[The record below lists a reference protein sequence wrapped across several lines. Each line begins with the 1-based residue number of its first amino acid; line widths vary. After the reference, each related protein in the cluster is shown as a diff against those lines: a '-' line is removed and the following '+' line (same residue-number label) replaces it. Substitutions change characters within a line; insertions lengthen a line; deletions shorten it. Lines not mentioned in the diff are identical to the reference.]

1 MAKEVSQGVV
11 SADEE
16 KKRIQNEKKQ
26 LKKQQKDQK
35 KEAKRRAKEIA
46 KQEEDLGLDEGNGL
60 VTFGATILIVAL
72 WIAVVCVIV
81 KLDIGGF
88 GSSVLAPILK
98 DVPVVNMI
106 LPDSGQTETTD
117 PGSYGGYSSLQDA
130 VAYIRQLELELEQ
143 VRTASNN
150 KDAELEK
157 LLAENQRLSEFEQRT
172 VEFQRIRQEFYDEV
186 VYAEKGPGAEEYRKW
201 YEEMDPATAEVLYKQ
216 VVSQLEESKEI
227 QEFAATYSSPNMKP
241 KEAAEIFNDMT
252 DDLNLV
258 AKILS
263 AMSVESRG
271 AVLAAMDKE
280 VAAKLT
286 KIMNPDS

>member
-46 KQEEDLGLDEGNGL
+46 KEEEDLGLDEGNGL

-88 GSSVLAPILK
+88 GSSVLTPILK

-143 VRTASNN
+143 VRTASNA
-150 KDAELEK
+150 KDADIEK
-157 LLAENQRLSEFEQRT
+157 LIAENKRLSEFEQKQSD
-172 VEFQRIRQEFYDEV
+172 FQRIVQEFYEEV
-186 VYAEKGPGAEEYRKW
+186 VYAENGPGAEEYRKW
-201 YEEMDPATAEVLYKQ
+201 YEEMNPATAEVLYKQ
-216 VVSQLEESKEI
+216 VVKQLEASKEA
-227 QEFAATYSSPNMKP
+227 QEYAAAYAAMKP
-241 KEAAEIFNDMT
+241 KEAAEIFNNMT
-252 DDLNLV
+252 DELNLV
-258 AKILS
+258 AKILN

-271 AVLAAMDKE
+271 AVLAAMDTD

-286 KIMNPDS
+286 KIMDPDA

>member
-16 KKRIQNEKKQ
+16 KKRIQDEKKQ

-130 VAYIRQLELELEQ
+130 VAYIRQLELELER
-143 VRTASNN
+143 VRTESNA
-150 KDAELEK
+150 KDADLEK
-157 LLAENQRLSEFEQRT
+157 LVAEIERLSEFEQKAA
-172 VEFQRIRQEFYDEV
+172 EFQRIRQEFYEEV
-186 VYAEKGPGAEEYRKW
+186 VYAENGPGAEEYRKW

-216 VVSQLEESKEI
+216 VVVQLEESKEV
-227 QEFAATYSSPNMKP
+227 QEYAAAYSLPNMKP
-241 KEAAEIFNDMT
+241 KEAAEIFNKMT
-252 DDLNLV
+252 DNLNLV
-258 AKILS
+258 AKILN

-271 AVLAAMDKE
+271 AVLAAMDTE

-286 KIMNPDS
+286 KMMDPDS

>member
-1 MAKEVSQGVV
+1 MAKEVSQEVV

-16 KKRIQNEKKQ
+16 KKRIQDEKKQ

-35 KEAKRRAKEIA
+35 KAAKRRAKEIA

-72 WIAVVCVIV
+72 WIAVVCIIV

-130 VAYIRQLELELEQ
+130 VAYIRQLELELER
-143 VRTASNN
+143 VRTESNA
-150 KDAELEK
+150 KDADIEK
-157 LLAENQRLSEFEQRT
+157 LIAENERLSEFEQRT
-172 VEFQRIRQEFYDEV
+172 ADLQRIRQEFYEEV
-186 VYAEKGPGAEEYRKW
+186 VYAENGPGAEEYRKW

-216 VVSQLEESKEI
+216 VVRQLEESKEI
-227 QEFAATYSSPNMKP
+227 QDFAATYSSSNMKP
-241 KEAAEIFNDMT
+241 KEAAEIFNSMT

-258 AKILS
+258 AKILKSMS
-263 AMSVESRG
+263 AESRG
-271 AVLAAMDKE
+271 AILGAMDTE
-280 VAAKLT
+280 VAAMLT
-286 KIMNPDS
+286 KIMDPDS

>member
-157 LLAENQRLSEFEQRT
+157 LMAENQRLSEFEQRT
-172 VEFQRIRQEFYDEV
+172 VEFQRIRQEFYEEV

-216 VVSQLEESKEI
+216 VVKQLEASKEA
-227 QEFAATYSSPNMKP
+227 QEYAAAYAAMKP
-241 KEAAEIFNDMT
+241 KEAAEIFNNMT
-252 DDLNLV
+252 NELNLV
-258 AKILS
+258 AKILN

-271 AVLAAMDKE
+271 AVLAAMDTE

-286 KIMNPDS
+286 KIMDPDS